1 MDETLKAAK
10 QAQDGNEVQ
19 ENLRQKYAALYQ
31 QYQQHIQLMQQQTD
45 ELYETEHDLEDYDP
59 NGE

>member
-1 MDETLKAAK
+1 MVETRKAAN

-31 QYQQHIQLMQQQTD
+31 QYQQHIQLMQQQND
-45 ELYETEHDLEDYDP
+45 EFIRREEGLKKYDP
-59 NGE
+59 NG